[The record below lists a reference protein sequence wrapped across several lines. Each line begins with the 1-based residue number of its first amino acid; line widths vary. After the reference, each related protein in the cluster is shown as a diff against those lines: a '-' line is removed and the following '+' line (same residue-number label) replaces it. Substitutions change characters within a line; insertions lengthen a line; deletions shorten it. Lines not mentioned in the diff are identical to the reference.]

1 MDENLSGRKL
11 DLHSADFSWFELRRY
26 AMKGKSEGNFQHAF
40 LLYTGVSAH
49 MFLLQASGVTYSV
62 TVTMNQKS
70 QPDNSKTQQK
80 MT

>member
-26 AMKGKSEGNFQHAF
+26 AMKGKS
-40 LLYTGVSAH
+40 TGVSAH